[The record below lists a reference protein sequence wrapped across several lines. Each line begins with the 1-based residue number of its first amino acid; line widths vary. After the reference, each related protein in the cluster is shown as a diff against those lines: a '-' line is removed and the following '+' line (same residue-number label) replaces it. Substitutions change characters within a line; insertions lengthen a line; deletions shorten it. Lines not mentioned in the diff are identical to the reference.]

1 MVLVGGVFSLRTSRM
16 GGLLQLVLGGVL
28 SGFLL
33 YFLTDLALALGKS
46 GVLPPFL
53 AAWSP
58 AIVAMLLGLAVLF
71 HLEDG

>member
-1 MVLVGGVFSLRTSRM
+1 VFA
-16 GGLLQLVLGGVL
+16 
-28 SGFLL
+28 GFML
-33 YFLTDLALALGKS
+33 YFLGVLAQALGLS

-58 AIVAMLLGLAVLF
+58 AIVAMLLGLSVLF